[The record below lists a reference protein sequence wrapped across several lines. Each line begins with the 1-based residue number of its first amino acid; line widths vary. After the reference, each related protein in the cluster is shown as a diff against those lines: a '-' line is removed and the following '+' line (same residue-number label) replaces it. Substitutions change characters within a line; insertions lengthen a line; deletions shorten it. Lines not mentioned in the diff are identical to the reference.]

1 MVRRPSVCMC
11 GSLCVCVSV
20 WVCVC
25 ECVCVCVCVFVSV
38 SMSVWCEITSCPDY
52 PVSSLQSSV
61 YEWVCECV
69 CVGVC
74 VCECAGMWMCVG
86 VCMSVCVRVYVCVCV
101 HVCYYHL
108 SVQENLFK
116 KLESLIYKIWFY
128 QTGIPNM
135 WNHPY
140 PCWTDIY
147 LTLKSP

>member
-1 MVRRPSVCMC
+1 MC
-11 GSLCVCVSV
+11 DVKSQVVQTIQFP
-20 WVCVC
+20 
-25 ECVCVCVCVFVSV
+25 VF
-38 SMSVWCEITSCPDY
+38 
-52 PVSSLQSSV
+52 SLQCMSEYVS
-61 YEWVCECV
+61 V

-86 VCMSVCVRVYVCVCV
+86 VCMSVCVRVCVCVCV

-135 WNHPY
+135 
-140 PCWTDIY
+140 
-147 LTLKSP
+147 